1 MPNLKS
7 QKLTKSLIEELKP
20 KQKDY
25 FVWDSELRGFGV
37 KVTPTGRKIFVAQ
50 YRIAGVGISKR
61 KTIGIHGEVHV
72 QKAKEET
79 RDVLHDARKGI
90 DPNAER
96 EALKK
101 APTISKALDA
111 FFDEHV
117 NRHLKP
123 STVENYQLMRRVHLE
138 PAFGKFKLSDITRE
152 CVAKFHAK
160 YQDEPYGGNKLLA
173 ILSKFFNWCEQKEL
187 ITLGANP
194 CKHIQKFKEPSRERF
209 LSSSEIKRLLLV
221 LDTATDEK
229 LATTAAVN
237 AIRLLMLTGARRN
250 EILTLRWDFIDLTQH
265 VINLPDSKTGKKTI
279 MLSDTAVKLLRTIER
294 NSNPYVISGQNEN
307 THLVN
312 IKSAWQRIR
321 KAAGLEDVRLH
332 DLRHTYASM
341 AINNGVPLELISKL
355 LGHKQLK
362 TTLRYAH
369 LQNDTLK
376 MTANLV
382 DKGIG

>member
-7 QKLTKSLIEELKP
+7 QKLTKSLIEGLKP

-50 YRIAGVGISKR
+50 YRIAGVGVSKR
-61 KTIGIHGEVHV
+61 KTIGIHGEIHV

-117 NRHLKP
+117 KRHLKP

-194 CKHIQKFKEPSRERF
+194 CKHIQKFREPSRERF
-209 LSSSEIKRLLLV
+209 LSSGEIKKLLFV
-221 LDTATDEK
+221 LDTAVNEK
-229 LATTAAVN
+229 LAMSTP
-237 AIRLLMLTGARRN
+237 
-250 EILTLRWDFIDLTQH
+250 E
-265 VINLPDSKTGKKTI
+265 
-279 MLSDTAVKLLRTIER
+279 
-294 NSNPYVISGQNEN
+294 
-307 THLVN
+307 
-312 IKSAWQRIR
+312 
-321 KAAGLEDVRLH
+321 
-332 DLRHTYASM
+332 
-341 AINNGVPLELISKL
+341 
-355 LGHKQLK
+355 
-362 TTLRYAH
+362 
-369 LQNDTLK
+369 
-376 MTANLV
+376 
-382 DKGIG
+382 

>member
-1 MPNLKS
+1 MANLTS
-7 QKLTKSLIEELKP
+7 RKLTKSLVDGLKS
-20 KQKDY
+20 KEKDY
-25 FVWDSELRGFGV
+25 FVWDAALHGFGV
-37 KVTPTGRKIFVAQ
+37 KITPKGRKVFVAQ
-50 YRIAGVGISKR
+50 YRIAGIGASKR
-61 KTIGIHGEVHV
+61 KTIGVHGELHI
-72 QKAKEET
+72 QKAKEEAK
-79 RDVLHDARKGI
+79 DVLHDARKGI

-96 EALKK
+96 EAFKK
-101 APTISKALDA
+101 APTVSNALDG

-117 NRHLKP
+117 KRHLKP
-123 STVENYQLMRRVHLE
+123 STVENYKLMRRVHLE
-138 PAFGKFKLSDITRE
+138 PAFGKLKLSDMTRE
-152 CVAKFHAK
+152 RVSQFHAK
-160 YQDEPYGGNKLLA
+160 YQNEPYGGNKLLA

-187 ITLGANP
+187 IALGLNP
-194 CKHIQKFKEPSRERF
+194 CRHIKKFKEPSRERF
-209 LSSSEIKRLLLV
+209 LNNDEIKRLSSI
-221 LDTATDEK
+221 LDNAVDEK
-229 LATTAAVN
+229 LATTSAVN

-250 EILTLRWDFIDLTQH
+250 EILTLRWDFIDLSQH

-279 MLSDTAVKLLRTIER
+279 TLSDTAVKLLRTIER
-294 NSNPYVISGQNEN
+294 NSNPFVIPGKNEN

-321 KAAGLEDVRLH
+321 KVAGLEDVRLH
-332 DLRHTYASM
+332 DLRHTYAST

-355 LGHKQLK
+355 LGHTQLK